1 MVFHYEII
9 NIVCSKVKTLD
20 LKRAAMKRLIFV
32 IFFLITSIIGFSQE
46 KKAYQLFNKKGKK
59 VDYGKLLIAAEK
71 AEVVLFGEYHNNAIS
86 HWLELELTK
95 DLADKNKIILGAEMI
110 EADNQKQLD
119 QFLKGEI
126 NQKQLDST
134 ARLWPNYKTDYKPL
148 VEFAKENNIP
158 FIATN
163 IPRRFASL
171 VSKKGFEG
179 LENLTSEEK
188 TWIAPLPIVYDS
200 ELPGYV
206 NMMKMMGDHASPNM
220 PKAQAIK
227 DATMAY
233 FIQKNLKEKS
243 IFIHFNGTYHSDNFE
258 GIYWYLKKAAPN
270 LEILTIATI
279 EQKELKKIST
289 EDYNKADYILVI
301 DEDVTKTH

>member
-1 MVFHYEII
+1 
-9 NIVCSKVKTLD
+9 
-20 LKRAAMKRLIFV
+20 MKRLIFL

-71 AEVVLFGEYHNNAIS
+71 AQVVLFGEYHNNAIS

-95 DLADKNKIILGAEMI
+95 DLANKNKIILGAEMI

-163 IPRRFASL
+163 IPRRFASI

-188 TWIAPLPIVYDS
+188 SWIAPLPIFYDS

>member
-1 MVFHYEII
+1 
-9 NIVCSKVKTLD
+9 
-20 LKRAAMKRLIFV
+20 MKRLIFV

-46 KKAYQLFNKKGKK
+46 KKAYQLFSKKGKK
-59 VDYGKLLIAAEK
+59 VDYGKLLKAAEK
-71 AEVVLFGEYHNNAIS
+71 AQVVLFGEYHNNAIS

-179 LENLTSEEK
+179 LENLTLEER

-227 DATMAY
+227 DATMAF

-258 GIYWYLKKAAPN
+258 GIYWYLKKTAPN